1 MNTLEQYK
9 AQPSATDID
18 LVLIVR
24 NMFLDQGMEASMAIG
39 FDCDQHIV
47 DARNKRP
54 EVQRHLLNR
63 YFNLQLMYASVDSS
77 AQRYCLIPDGE
88 IEQWLAFFK
97 QSVLPFCV
105 QHGIPNKPAIRAL

>member
-1 MNTLEQYK
+1 MVSVKEYK
-9 AQPSATDID
+9 AQPTETDMD
-18 LVLIVR
+18 LVNVVR
-24 NMFLDQGMEASMAIG
+24 QMFLNHGMENAMVIG
-39 FDCDQHIV
+39 FDCDQHII

-63 YFNLQLMYASVDSS
+63 YFNLQLMHAGVDSA

-88 IEQWLAFFK
+88 IEQWLSFFS

-105 QHGIPNKPAIRAL
+105 QHGIPSKPAIRAL